1 MMKRALRLTVVMTGI
16 ALAAAGCGGSSGNT
30 NTPATGGAG
39 SSSAS
44 SGQTSGGGGGGTA
57 ALPKLD
63 GTTLEVAAVWTGD
76 EQKNFQKVL
85 ADFEQKTGATV
96 KYTSTGDQIA
106 SVLTPRVKGG
116 SPPDVAVLP
125 QPGLMAQFVNDGS
138 LKPLNNQVSDAVDAN
153 YSKVWKDLG
162 SVNGK
167 LYGVWFKASNKSTVW
182 YNVHSFQDAGVQPPK
197 TWDEF
202 MQTAKTLSDAGIT
215 PVSIGGADGW
225 TLTDWFENV
234 YLSQAGPEK
243 YDQLTKHEIKWT
255 DPSVKQALETLA
267 QLWGDPTLLAGGTNG
282 SLQADMPTSVTKV
295 FSDPSKAAMV
305 YEGDFV
311 AGVITSSTK
320 AKLGTDAKFF
330 PFPAV
335 GDQQAVVGGG
345 DVAVAFK
352 DNPGAQALLQF
363 LATPEAAEIWVKA
376 GGFTSP
382 NKNVSLDAYPD
393 ETSKDL
399 AKALIDAGDAFRF
412 DMSDQAPS
420 AFGGTKG
427 AGEWK
432 DLADFL
438 RNPKDVQ
445 GAMNALEADAA
456 KAYGK

>member
-1 MMKRALRLTVVMTGI
+1 MMRRALRLTAVMAGV
-16 ALAAAGCGGSSGNT
+16 ALAAAACGSSGNNEAPESNASPT
-30 NTPATGGAG
+30 STPTGTAG
-39 SSSAS
+39 
-44 SGQTSGGGGGGTA
+44 GA
-57 ALPKLD
+57 ALPDLK
-63 GTTLEVAAVWTGD
+63 GQTVEVAAVWTGD
-76 EQKNFQKVL
+76 EQKNFLKVVKP
-85 ADFEQKTGATV
+85 FEEQTGATI

-116 SPPDVAVLP
+116 SPPDVAFLP
-125 QPGLMAQFVNDGS
+125 QPGLMKQFVES
-138 LKPLNNQVSDAVDAN
+138 KALKPVSNEVSSAVDAN
-153 YSKVWKDLG
+153 YSPVWKDLG
-162 SVNGK
+162 TVDGK

-182 YNVHSFQDAGVQPPK
+182 YNVHSFEDAGVQPPK

-202 MQTAKTLSDAGIT
+202 IDTAKTLSAAGQQA
-215 PVSIGGADGW
+215 VSIGGADGW

-234 YLSQAGPEK
+234 YLSQAGPQM
-243 YDQLTKHEIKWT
+243 YDKLTAHEIKWT
-255 DPSVKQALETLA
+255 DDSVKKALETLA
-267 QLWGDPTLLAGGTNG
+267 QLWGNPELLAGGTTG
-282 SLQADMPTSVTKV
+282 ALQTDFPTSVTKV
-295 FSDPSKAAMV
+295 FSDPPQAAMV

-330 PFPAV
+330 PFPMV
-335 GDQQAVVGGG
+335 GDKPAVVGGG

-352 DNPGAQALLQF
+352 DNPGAMALLQY
-363 LATPEAAEIWVKA
+363 LATPQAAEIWVKA

-393 ETSKDL
+393 EISRQI
-399 AKALIDAGDAFRF
+399 AKALIDAGDSFRF

-427 AGEWK
+427 AGMWK

-445 GAMNALEADAA
+445 GAMNALEADASQ
-456 KAYGK
+456 AYGN